1 MTDFLSA
8 YKRMVEEPLRL
19 YAPAGGGAIGKKVR
33 AARGIP

>member
-19 YAPAGGGAIGKKVR
+19 YAPAADDAIGKKVR